1 MVARARILYWLIPVM
16 LSIGAHRPALK
27 PFYIKGAAQGTDYSI
42 IYYATDSAVSHR
54 SVDSILDVIDQ
65 SMSLYKPGSLI
76 SRWNSGQGEM
86 AVDGHFKT
94 VLRRSFT
101 INRKTDGLFDITVGG
116 LVDAW
121 GFGASRQTRL
131 PDSTRIAALLA
142 CTGME
147 Y

>member
-76 SRWNSGQGEM
+76 SRWNSGQHAISTAASMLLRTSGRCGEGRI
-86 AVDGHFKT
+86 AK
-94 VLRRSFT
+94 
-101 INRKTDGLFDITVGG
+101 
-116 LVDAW
+116 
-121 GFGASRQTRL
+121 
-131 PDSTRIAALLA
+131 PDS
-142 CTGME
+142 CS
-147 Y
+147 